1 MIPIDDV
8 SNLCVRTGITSL
20 SDTGQRQKRLLT
32 SEPTV
37 FIHVCEE
44 GILFQLPDGE
54 TQWEINDNPP
64 WEVRE
69 SVFSLS
75 AHSDSS
81 RTSLST
87 PCLSSVTPDP
97 GSL

>member
-54 TQWEINDNPP
+54 TQ
-64 WEVRE
+64 
-69 SVFSLS
+69 
-75 AHSDSS
+75 
-81 RTSLST
+81 
-87 PCLSSVTPDP
+87 
-97 GSL
+97 